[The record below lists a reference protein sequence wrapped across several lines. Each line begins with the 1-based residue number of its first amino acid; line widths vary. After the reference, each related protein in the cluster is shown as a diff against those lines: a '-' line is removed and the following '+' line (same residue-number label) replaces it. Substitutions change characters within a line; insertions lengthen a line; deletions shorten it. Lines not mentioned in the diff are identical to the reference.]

1 MIERVHLAIKR
12 GHPKPYELIRW
23 EFVERFG
30 WTLDEV
36 DALSVGDIH
45 QYIMVQMGRNKAK

>member
-1 MIERVHLAIKR
+1 MSIKR
-12 GHPKPYELIRW
+12 GHDKPYELTRW

-36 DALSVGDIH
+36 DALSIGDLH
-45 QYIMVQMGRNKAK
+45 EYMMVQMGRSKAK